1 MTVSR
6 IGRSAWYQG
15 HSMNDRGHDASV
27 LSGLR
32 DRDEAAL
39 ARLFD
44 LFGGAV
50 HGVARRLLRDDALAE
65 DVTQEVFLRL
75 WRRPER
81 FDPARGTLR
90 AFLLRDAHGRSIDL
104 IRSEE
109 SRRAREEQDASRS
122 SAQAPGPEQEAWE
135 AVRSEKVRAALAALP
150 DLERDS
156 VVLAYFGGL
165 SYREVAQRLG
175 QPEGTTKSRI
185 RAAMQRLRG
194 TLMSQGIVE
203 T

>member
-1 MTVSR
+1 
-6 IGRSAWYQG
+6 
-15 HSMNDRGHDASV
+15 
-27 LSGLR
+27 
-32 DRDEAAL
+32 
-39 ARLFD
+39 
-44 LFGGAV
+44 V

-65 DVTQEVFLRL
+65 DVTQDVFLRL
-75 WRRPER
+75 WRRPDR
-81 FDPARGTLR
+81 FDPTRGTLR

-109 SRRAREEQDASRS
+109 ARRAREEQDAYRS
-122 SAQAPGPEQEAWE
+122 STHVLGPEHEVWD
-135 AVRSEKVRAALAALP
+135 AVRSETIRTALAALP
-150 DLERDS
+150 ELERDS

-165 SYREVAQRLG
+165 SYREVAEGLG

-194 TLMSQGIVE
+194 TLVSQGVVE

>member
-6 IGRSAWYQG
+6 NGGDPWYQG
-15 HSMNDRGHDASV
+15 PGVTQRNGDEAL
-27 LSGLR
+27 LSALQ
-32 DRDEAAL
+32 DHNEAAL

-44 LFGGAV
+44 LHGGAV
-50 HGVARRLLRDDALAE
+50 HGVARRLVRDDALAE

-75 WRRPER
+75 WRKPER

-90 AFLLRDAHGRSIDL
+90 AFLVRDAHGRSIDL

-109 SRRAREEQDASRS
+109 SRRAREERDAFRS
-122 SAQAPGPEQEAWE
+122 SGDVPGPEQEVWE

-165 SYREVAQRLG
+165 SYREVAERLG

-194 TLMSQGIVE
+194 VLMSQGVVE

>member
-1 MTVSR
+1 M
-6 IGRSAWYQG
+6 A
-15 HSMNDRGHDASV
+15 
-27 LSGLR
+27 LR
-32 DRDEAAL
+32 DDDEALAIALQRQDEAAL
-39 ARLFD
+39 ARLYD
-44 LFGGAV
+44 RHGGAV

-81 FDPARGTLR
+81 FDPSRGTLR
-90 AFLLRDAHGRSIDL
+90 AYLVRDAHGRSIDL

-109 SRRAREEQDASRS
+109 SRRAREEHDAFRS
-122 SAQAPGPEQEAWE
+122 SADVPGPEQEVWE
-135 AVRSEKVRAALAALP
+135 AVRSETVRAALAALP
-150 DLERDS
+150 ELERDS

-165 SYREVAQRLG
+165 SYREVAERLG

-194 TLMSQGIVE
+194 TLMSQGVMD

>member
-1 MTVSR
+1 M
-6 IGRSAWYQG
+6 A
-15 HSMNDRGHDASV
+15 H
-27 LSGLR
+27 R
-32 DRDEAAL
+32 DDDEALVGALQRQDEAAL
-39 ARLFD
+39 ARLYD
-44 LFGGAV
+44 RYGGAV
-50 HGVARRLLRDDALAE
+50 HGVARRLVRDDALAE

-75 WRRPER
+75 WRRPQR
-81 FDPARGTLR
+81 FDPSRGTLR

-109 SRRAREEQDASRS
+109 SRRAREEHDAYRS
-122 SAQAPGPEQEAWE
+122 STDAPGPEHEVWE

-150 DLERDS
+150 ELERDS

-165 SYREVAQRLG
+165 SYREVAERLG

-194 TLMSQGIVE
+194 TLMSEGVAE
-203 T
+203 A